1 MRNRLDAFIAY
12 LAANGL
18 KLTAQRRLILTEI
31 EEARRCLSPEEVF
44 VRVRSRDA
52 RVSMATVYRTLKLL
66 AEAGLVREMSYRDSP
81 RRYVLPE
88 NATDHAARHVCP
100 SCGRLEPS
108 T

>member
-1 MRNRLDAFIAY
+1 MPNRLDAFITY

-18 KLTAQRRLILTEI
+18 KLTAQRRLILAEI
-31 EEARRCLSPEEVF
+31 EEARRCLSSEEVF

-66 AEAGLVREMSYRDSP
+66 AESGLVREMSYRDSP

-88 NATDHAARHVCP
+88 NATNETARHVCP
-100 SCGRLEPS
+100 SCGRFEPR